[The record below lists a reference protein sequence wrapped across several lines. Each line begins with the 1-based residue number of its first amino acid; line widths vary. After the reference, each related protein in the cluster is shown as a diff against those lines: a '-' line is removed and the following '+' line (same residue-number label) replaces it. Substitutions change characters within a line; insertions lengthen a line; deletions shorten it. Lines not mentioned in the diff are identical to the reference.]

1 MLEGE
6 RVEPQRFDDEAYD
19 DDEEEIRDSGSLTD
33 DIAALIEDGK
43 TYAEAEIAFQKSRL
57 AFSAENGRS
66 AALYGLLALA
76 LLHLALVALV
86 VGAVIALSPV
96 LTPIGAT
103 LLVTAI
109 LVLSAI
115 LFVRVANRRVRAL
128 VQAFQETRK

>member
-19 DDEEEIRDSGSLTD
+19 DEEEATGANGSLTD
-33 DIAALIEDGK
+33 DIAALISDGK
-43 TYAEAEIAFQKSRL
+43 TYAEAEMAFQKARL
-57 AFSAENGRS
+57 SFSAGKARS
-66 AALYGLLALA
+66 AALLWLLAIALA
-76 LLHLALVALV
+76 HLALVALV
-86 VGAVIALSPV
+86 VGAVIALSPI

-115 LFVRVANRRVRAL
+115 LFVRMANRRIKAL
-128 VQAFQETRK
+128 TDAFQESGE